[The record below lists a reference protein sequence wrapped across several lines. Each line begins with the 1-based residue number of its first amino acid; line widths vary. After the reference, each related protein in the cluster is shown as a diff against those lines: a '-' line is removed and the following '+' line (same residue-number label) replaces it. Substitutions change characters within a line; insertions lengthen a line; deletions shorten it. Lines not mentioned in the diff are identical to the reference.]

1 MTPARGPT
9 GTVTTQDVLRL
20 PEETPLLAM
29 GRAWV
34 KPEGSQPSGSVKYRL
49 VHALLARALEAGEVP
64 AGVPLVE
71 VSSGATGVALATCA
85 RAVGRLAEVHV
96 LDGISAARLARLHE
110 LGAHTVVYPAA
121 TPVWAL
127 VELLRARAAA
137 GKAWHLDQYCRARLV
152 RAYADLAREVVG
164 QLRDAEAIPTR
175 FVCAVGTGG
184 LIQAVG
190 GALRQSFPR
199 MEIVAL
205 EPDVGCSIEG
215 LRNTDLCHSGADDP
229 YDRSFPDQRVLVG
242 PPRRRWTTPGGPAFG
257 ESASAC
263 LELVQRQGWR
273 GCLVVAPD

>member
-1 MTPARGPT
+1 MTT
-9 GTVTTQDVLRL
+9 KDVLRL

-34 KPEGSQPSGSVKYRL
+34 KPEGGQPSGSVKYRL
-49 VHALLARALEAGEVP
+49 VHALLARALEASEVP
-64 AGVPLVE
+64 SGVPLVE
-71 VSSGATGVALATCA
+71 VSSGAAGVALATCA
-85 RAVGRLAEVHV
+85 RVVARPAEIHV
-96 LDGISAARLARLHE
+96 LDGIPAARLARLQQ

-137 GKAWHLDQYCRARLV
+137 GKAWHLDQYCRGRV
-152 RAYADLAREVVG
+152 VGAYADLARELVA
-164 QLRDAEAIPTR
+164 QLGEVEATPTR
-175 FVCAVGTGG
+175 FVCPVGTGG

-190 GALRQSFPR
+190 AALRQRFPR
-199 MEIVAL
+199 IEVVAL
-205 EPDVGCSIEG
+205 EPEVGCSIDG
-215 LRNTDLCHSGADDP
+215 VRNTELCHSGPDDP
-229 YDRSFPDQRVLVG
+229 YDRAFPDQRVLVG

-273 GCLVVAPD
+273 GCVIVAPD